1 MDSQVHLRRAA
12 QRTGQLGGILTV
24 IYSAQS
30 SEPKAK
36 TRGALL
42 PLLVVLFVFSYGI
55 LTMLVVEQGQ
65 TIEAQRSLLREML
78 KDSRQLA
85 SLKDKIA
92 HEVAVQSSEKTATPT
107 GRKEAAVGGTAPAV
121 APRAPGKETKKPSK
135 SARIRKEAPEKP
147 AADLEDVRRSTRVI

>member
-1 MDSQVHLRRAA
+1 MDSKVHLCRTA
-12 QRTGQLGGILTV
+12 QHSGQLGGTLTV

-30 SEPKAK
+30 SEPKEK

-92 HEVAVQSSEKTATPT
+92 HEVTVQSSEKTATPT
-107 GRKEAAVGGTAPAV
+107 GRKEAAVGNAPAV
-121 APRAPGKETKKPSK
+121 APKAPGKEAKKPGR